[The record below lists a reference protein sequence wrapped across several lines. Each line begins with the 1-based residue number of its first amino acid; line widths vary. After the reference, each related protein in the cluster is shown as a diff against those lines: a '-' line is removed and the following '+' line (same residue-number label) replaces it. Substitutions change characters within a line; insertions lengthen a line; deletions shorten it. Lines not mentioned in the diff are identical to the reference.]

1 MEHILSSQ
9 DDKTFIRKIFDEL
22 NRGNPALWL
31 ERMSDDVVFSIIG
44 KTRFSGTFR
53 GKQELIEKA
62 MGPMQQ
68 LVVPGSVSL
77 QIDDLIAEDGKVV
90 MLARGAAKLRSG
102 KEHNNTYAMVFRIA
116 GGKIVEVKEYIDTAL
131 IDEVF
136 GPAQ

>member
-1 MEHILSSQ
+1 MEQLLSSQ
-9 DDKTFIRKIFDEL
+9 DDKTFIREIFDEL

-53 GKQELIEKA
+53 GIEKA

-77 QIDDLIAEDGKVV
+77 QIDDLIAEGGKVV

-102 KEHNNTYAMVFRIA
+102 KEHNNTYAMVFTIA
-116 GGKIVEVKEYIDTAL
+116 GGKIAEVKEYIDTAL

-136 GPAQ
+136 GPAP